1 MSADA
6 NEKEV
11 EDVLSFVEQVESS
24 RRGLRS
30 HGVKEQT
37 ESDSGDVCLPS
48 VFSGEEIDI
57 AVVVSDIQKVC
68 GRLDKLEQLVLKLA
82 KQVDKI
88 RVPDLSEMEGSF
100 GTVLQREL
108 KGVNRRFSREI
119 ASLANFVEKVSLDV
133 LASLHPAET
142 VEQPPIVQEVADI
155 KKQRRNSYNRERS
168 RRHHKIQ
175 SERSGGKDIEYR
187 RDKGSHVSGEQRRR
201 PSKDKDNVNSVIA
214 EAGRKFVKYVR
225 GDI

>member
-1 MSADA
+1 MSADV

-11 EDVLSFVEQVESS
+11 EDILSFVEQIKSI

-30 HGVKEQT
+30 YGVKEQT

-48 VFSGEEIDI
+48 VSSGEEINI
-57 AVVVSDIQKVC
+57 AVVMSDIQKVC

-100 GTVLQREL
+100 GAVLQREL

-119 ASLANFVEKVSLDV
+119 ASLASLVKKVSLDV
-133 LASLHPAET
+133 LANLHPAET
-142 VEQPPIVQEVADI
+142 VEQPPIVQEMADI
-155 KKQRRNSYNRERS
+155 KKQRRSNYNRERS

-175 SERSGGKDIEYR
+175 FERSGGKDIEYR
-187 RDKGSHVSGEQRRR
+187 RDKGSYASGE
-201 PSKDKDNVNSVIA
+201 
-214 EAGRKFVKYVR
+214 
-225 GDI
+225 